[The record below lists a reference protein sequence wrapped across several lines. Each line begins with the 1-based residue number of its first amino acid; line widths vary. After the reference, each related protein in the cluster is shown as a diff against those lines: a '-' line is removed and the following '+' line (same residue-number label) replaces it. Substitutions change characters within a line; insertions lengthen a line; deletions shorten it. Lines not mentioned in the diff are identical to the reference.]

1 MHGLVAT
8 PTVFSMADLL
18 ALPSV
23 DVTATLVCAGNRR
36 KEENMVRQTIGF
48 NWGPSGTGCS
58 TWTGVRLAD
67 VLAACGVK
75 SPAEGAGHVC
85 FRGPKGE
92 AAAPAG
98 RPAGVATSSQPACLV
113 LVPNTDIV
121 LGRVEPKLTCPS
133 RLPACLPCLPSP
145 PLDDRRAAQ
154 GRRRQLR
161 HQHHPDQGA
170 GPRLGRHPRLQA
182 ERPPPHARPRVPP
195 AVSRVT
201 AGRSPLEE

>member
-8 PTVFSMADLL
+8 PTTFSMADLL
-18 ALPSV
+18 ALPAV

-85 FRGPKGE
+85 FRGPKG
-92 AAAPAG
+92 G
-98 RPAGVATSSQPACLV
+98 RP
-113 LVPNTDIV
+113 
-121 LGRVEPKLTCPS
+121 S
-133 RLPACLPCLPSP
+133 RRPGCSAQKRLLCLPLWISKTRICL
-145 PLDDRRAAQ
+145 LT
-154 GRRRQLR
+154 L
-161 HQHHPDQGA
+161 H
-170 GPRLGRHPRLQA
+170 
-182 ERPPPHARPRVPP
+182 
-195 AVSRVT
+195 
-201 AGRSPLEE
+201 